1 MVQGTANSVT
11 GIFGFFSYY
20 HDLLLLV
27 VTVVVV
33 AAVVAA
39 ALSVA
44 FEVHVNK
51 SCDC

>member
-1 MVQGTANSVT
+1 MVHGTANSVT

-27 VTVVVV
+27 VTVVV